1 MTLHTH
7 LHHLHAFINE
17 FRTLFAK
24 FGLPETIV
32 TDNGTGFTSEQFK
45 SFLKENGV
53 KHITSA
59 PLPSRV

>member
-17 FRTLFAK
+17 FRTL